1 MSGLGHILE
10 NAGLSTVS
18 ISLVREHTER
28 IVPPRA
34 LWVPFEFGRPLGVPG
49 DADFQRRVLVA
60 ALNLLELES
69 GPVLADYPEDVPD
82 VARSEEREEGEGW
95 VCPVNLQPPVADAG
109 DAALISAMLA
119 EIAELRPWY
128 DIGLERRG
136 QTTFG
141 ASGLDIAACG
151 RFLGDFLY
159 GDGDPATDRWPD
171 LRAGDV
177 LKIVLMDVKTYYLEA
192 ALARPGR
199 ASSRDLEDW
208 FWGDTTGGRMFL
220 ALQRRCAA
228 SDDPFIATLGRQFII
243 PRAQAHRIL

>member
-49 DADFQRRVLVA
+49 DAGFQRRVLIA
-60 ALNLLELES
+60 ALNLLEIES
-69 GPVLADYPEDVPD
+69 GPVLADYPEDVQGSAPSD
-82 VARSEEREEGEGW
+82 DGEGW
-95 VCPVNLQPPVADAG
+95 VCPVNLQPPIADAG
-109 DAALISAMLA
+109 GDALVSAFLA
-119 EIAELRPWY
+119 EVAEMRPWY

-141 ASGLDIAACG
+141 ASGLDIVECA
-151 RFLGDFLY
+151 RFLGDFLH
-159 GDGDPATDRWPD
+159 DQEPATDRWPE

-177 LKIVLMDVKTYYLEA
+177 LKIVLMDVKTFYLEA
-192 ALARPGR
+192 AMARPGP
-199 ASSRDLEDW
+199 ASSRNLDDW
-208 FWGDTTGGRMFL
+208 FWSDTNGGWMFL
-220 ALQRRCAA
+220 VLQRTCAA
-228 SDDPFIATLGRQFII
+228 SDDSFIATLGRQFIV
-243 PRAQAHRIL
+243 PRAQAHRIA

>member
-1 MSGLGHILE
+1 MSALGHILE

-60 ALNLLELES
+60 ALNLLETGS

-82 VARSEEREEGEGW
+82 PAAPSENGEGW
-95 VCPVNLQPPVADAG
+95 VCPVHLEPPVADAG
-109 DAALISAMLA
+109 DEALIKALLA
-119 EIAELRPWY
+119 EMAELWPWY

-136 QTTFG
+136 WTTFG
-141 ASGLDIAACG
+141 ASGLEIVECG
-151 RFLGDFLY
+151 RFLGGFLY
-159 GDGDPATDRWPD
+159 GGGPATDRWPD

-177 LKIVLMDVKTYYLEA
+177 LKIVLMDVKAYYLEA
-192 ALARPGR
+192 ALARPGG
-199 ASSRDLEDW
+199 ASSRALDDW
-208 FWGDTTGGRMFL
+208 FWGATTAGQVFL
-220 ALQRRCAA
+220 TLQRRCAA
-228 SDDPFIATLGRQFII
+228 SDDPFIATLGRQFIV
-243 PRAQAHRIL
+243 PRAQAHRIR

>member
-49 DADFQRRVLVA
+49 DADFQRRVLVT
-60 ALNLLELES
+60 ALKLLETTS

-82 VARSEEREEGEGW
+82 PAPSENREGW
-95 VCPVNLQPPVADAG
+95 VCPVNLQPPAAKADD
-109 DAALISAMLA
+109 DALVSAFLA
-119 EIAELRPWY
+119 EVAELQPWY

-136 QTTFG
+136 GTTFG
-141 ASGLDIAACG
+141 ASGLDIAECG
-151 RFLGDFLY
+151 RFLGDFLND
-159 GDGDPATDRWPD
+159 DGAPATDRWPD

-177 LKIVLMDVKTYYLEA
+177 LKIVLMDIKAFYLEA
-192 ALARPGR
+192 ALARPGA

-208 FWGDTTGGRMFL
+208 FWGETTAGNVFL
-220 ALQRRCAA
+220 ALQRKCAA
-228 SDDPFIATLGRQFII
+228 SDDPFVATLGKQFIV
-243 PRAQAHRIL
+243 PRAQTHRIR

>member
-10 NAGLSTVS
+10 NEGLSTVS

-28 IVPPRA
+28 IAPPRA

-49 DADFQRRVLVA
+49 DAGFQHRVLVA

-69 GPVLADYPEDVPD
+69 GPVIADYPENVPD
-82 VARSEEREEGEGW
+82 SAPSEDGEGW
-95 VCPVNLQPPVADAG
+95 VCPVHLQPPVADAG
-109 DAALISAMLA
+109 DEALISALLT
-119 EIAELRPWY
+119 ESAELRPWY

-136 QTTFG
+136 RTTFG
-141 ASGLDIAACG
+141 ASGLDIAECG

-159 GDGDPATDRWPD
+159 GDGGPATDRWPD
-171 LRAGDV
+171 SRVGDI

-199 ASSRDLEDW
+199 ASSRELEDW
-208 FWGDTTGGRMFL
+208 FWGDTAAGRVFL
-220 ALQRRCAA
+220 ALQRHCAA
-228 SDDPFIATLGRQFII
+228 SDDAFIATLGRQFIV
-243 PRAQAHRIL
+243 PRAQAHRIP

>member
-10 NAGLSTVS
+10 KAGLSTVS

-60 ALNLLELES
+60 ALNLLETDS

-82 VARSEEREEGEGW
+82 PEPAGNGEGW
-95 VCPVNLQPPVADAG
+95 VCPVNLQPPAG
-109 DAALISAMLA
+109 DADDDALVSAFLA
-119 EIAELRPWY
+119 EVAELRPWY

-141 ASGLDIAACG
+141 ASGLDIAECG
-151 RFLGDFLY
+151 RFIGDFLA
-159 GDGDPATDRWPD
+159 DAGDPATDRWPE
-171 LRAGDV
+171 LRTGDV
-177 LKIVLMDVKTYYLEA
+177 LKIVLMDIKTYYLEA

-199 ASSRDLEDW
+199 ASSRELEDW
-208 FWGDTTGGRMFL
+208 FWGETTAGNVFL
-220 ALQRRCAA
+220 ALQRKCAA
-228 SDDPFIATLGRQFII
+228 SDDPFVATLGKQFIV
-243 PRAQAHRIL
+243 PRAQTHRIR

>member
-49 DADFQRRVLVA
+49 DAHFQRRVLVA
-60 ALNLLELES
+60 ALSLLESGS

-82 VARSEEREEGEGW
+82 PAPSEDGEGW
-95 VCPVNLQPPVADAG
+95 VCPVNLQPPAADT
-109 DAALISAMLA
+109 DDDTVISAFLA
-119 EIAELRPWY
+119 EVAELQPWY
-128 DIGLERRG
+128 DIGLERHG

-151 RFLGDFLY
+151 RFLGDFLA
-159 GDGDPATDRWPD
+159 GDSGPATERWPD

-208 FWGDTTGGRMFL
+208 FWGDTNAGQMFL
-220 ALQRRCAA
+220 ALQRKCAA
-228 SDDPFIATLGRQFII
+228 NDDPFIATLGRQFIV
-243 PRAQAHRIL
+243 PRAQAHRIR

>member
-49 DADFQRRVLVA
+49 DAHFQRRVLVA
-60 ALNLLELES
+60 ALSLLESGS

-82 VARSEEREEGEGW
+82 PEPSGDGAGW
-95 VCPVNLQPPVADAG
+95 VCPVNLRPPAADAG
-109 DAALISAMLA
+109 DDAVVSAFLA
-119 EIAELRPWY
+119 EVAELQPWY

-151 RFLGDFLY
+151 RFLGDFLAD
-159 GDGDPATDRWPD
+159 DGGPATERWPG

-208 FWGDTTGGRMFL
+208 FWGDTNAGRMFL
-220 ALQRRCAA
+220 TLQRKCAA
-228 SDDPFIATLGRQFII
+228 SDDPFIATLGRQFIV
-243 PRAQAHRIL
+243 PRAQAHRIR

>member
-60 ALNLLELES
+60 ALKLLETTS

-82 VARSEEREEGEGW
+82 PAPSENGEGW
-95 VCPVNLQPPVADAG
+95 VCPVNLQPPAAEAD
-109 DAALISAMLA
+109 DALVSAFLA
-119 EIAELRPWY
+119 EVAELQPWY

-136 QTTFG
+136 GTTFG
-141 ASGLDIAACG
+141 ASGLDIAECG
-151 RFLGDFLY
+151 RFLGDFLND
-159 GDGDPATDRWPD
+159 DGAPATDRWPD

-177 LKIVLMDVKTYYLEA
+177 LKIVLMDIKAFYLEA
-192 ALARPGR
+192 ALARPGA

-208 FWGDTTGGRMFL
+208 FWGETNAGRVFL
-220 ALQRRCAA
+220 ALQRKCAA
-228 SDDPFIATLGRQFII
+228 SDDPFIATLGRQFIV
-243 PRAQAHRIL
+243 PRAQAHRIR

>member
-49 DADFQRRVLVA
+49 DAHFQRRVLVA
-60 ALNLLELES
+60 ALSLLESGS

-82 VARSEEREEGEGW
+82 PAPSEDGEGW
-95 VCPVNLQPPVADAG
+95 VCPVNLQPPAADT
-109 DAALISAMLA
+109 DDDTVISAFLA
-119 EIAELRPWY
+119 EVAELQPWY
-128 DIGLERRG
+128 DIGLERHG

-151 RFLGDFLY
+151 RFLGDFLA
-159 GDGDPATDRWPD
+159 GDSGPATERWPD

-177 LKIVLMDVKTYYLEA
+177 LKIVLMDVKTYFLEA

-208 FWGDTTGGRMFL
+208 FWGDTNAGQMFL
-220 ALQRRCAA
+220 ALQRKCAA
-228 SDDPFIATLGRQFII
+228 NDDPFIATLGRQFIV
-243 PRAQAHRIL
+243 PRAQAHRIR

>member
-34 LWVPFEFGRPLGVPG
+34 LWVPFEFGRPLGVLG
-49 DADFQRRVLVA
+49 DAHFQRRVLVA
-60 ALNLLELES
+60 ALSLLESGS
-69 GPVLADYPEDVPD
+69 GPVLVDYPEDVPD
-82 VARSEEREEGEGW
+82 PAPSEDGDGW
-95 VCPVNLQPPVADAG
+95 VCPVNLQPPAADAAD
-109 DAALISAMLA
+109 DALVSAFLA
-119 EIAELRPWY
+119 EVAELQPWY

-141 ASGLDIAACG
+141 ASSLDIAACG
-151 RFLGDFLY
+151 RFLGDFLA
-159 GDGDPATDRWPD
+159 GDGGPVTERWPD

-208 FWGDTTGGRMFL
+208 FWGDTNAGQMFL
-220 ALQRRCAA
+220 ALQRKCAA
-228 SDDPFIATLGRQFII
+228 NDDPFIATLGRQFIV
-243 PRAQAHRIL
+243 PRAQAHRIR

>member
-60 ALNLLELES
+60 ALKLLETTS
-69 GPVLADYPEDVPD
+69 GPVLADYPEDVSDP
-82 VARSEEREEGEGW
+82 APSENGEGW
-95 VCPVNLQPPVADAG
+95 VCPVNLQPPAAEAD
-109 DAALISAMLA
+109 DALVSAFLA
-119 EIAELRPWY
+119 EVAELQPWY

-136 QTTFG
+136 GTTFG
-141 ASGLDIAACG
+141 ASGLDIAECG
-151 RFLGDFLY
+151 RFLGDFLND
-159 GDGDPATDRWPD
+159 DGAPATDRWPD

-177 LKIVLMDVKTYYLEA
+177 LKIVLMDIKAFYLEA
-192 ALARPGR
+192 ALARPGA

-208 FWGDTTGGRMFL
+208 FWGETTAGNVFL
-220 ALQRRCAA
+220 ALQRKCAA
-228 SDDPFIATLGRQFII
+228 SDDPFVATLGKQFIV
-243 PRAQAHRIL
+243 PRAQTHRIR

>member
-10 NAGLSTVS
+10 NTGLSTVS

-49 DADFQRRVLVA
+49 DAHFQRRVLVA
-60 ALNLLELES
+60 ALSLLESGS

-82 VARSEEREEGEGW
+82 PEPSEDGEGW
-95 VCPVNLQPPVADAG
+95 VCPVNLRPPAADADD
-109 DAALISAMLA
+109 DALVSAFLA
-119 EIAELRPWY
+119 EVAELRPWY

-151 RFLGDFLY
+151 RFLGDFLADDS
-159 GDGDPATDRWPD
+159 GPATERWPE

-208 FWGDTTGGRMFL
+208 FWGDTNAGQMFL
-220 ALQRRCAA
+220 ALQRKCAA
-228 SDDPFIATLGRQFII
+228 SADPFIATLGRQFIV
-243 PRAQAHRIL
+243 PRAQAHRIR

>member
-10 NAGLSTVS
+10 DAGLSTVS

-60 ALNLLELES
+60 ALNLLETTS

-82 VARSEEREEGEGW
+82 PAPSENGEGW
-95 VCPVNLQPPVADAG
+95 VCPVNLQPPAADADD
-109 DAALISAMLA
+109 DALVSAFLA
-119 EIAELRPWY
+119 EVAELQPWY

-136 QTTFG
+136 GTTFG
-141 ASGLDIAACG
+141 ASGLHIAECG
-151 RFLGDFLY
+151 RFLGDFLNE
-159 GDGDPATDRWPD
+159 DGGPAPDRWPN

-177 LKIVLMDVKTYYLEA
+177 LKIVLMDVKAYYLEA
-192 ALARPGR
+192 ALARPGA

-208 FWGDTTGGRMFL
+208 FWDKTSAGQVFL
-220 ALQRRCAA
+220 ALQRKCAA
-228 SDDPFIATLGRQFII
+228 SDDPFIATLGRQFIV
-243 PRAQAHRIL
+243 PRAQAHRIR

>member
-49 DADFQRRVLVA
+49 DADFQRRVLIA
-60 ALNLLELES
+60 ALNLLEIES
-69 GPVLADYPEDVPD
+69 GPALVDYPEDVPD
-82 VARSEEREEGEGW
+82 PKPSEDGEGW
-95 VCPVNLQPPVADAG
+95 VCPVHLQPPVTDAG
-109 DAALISAMLA
+109 DDARISAFLA

-128 DIGLERRG
+128 DIGVERRG

-141 ASGLDIAACG
+141 TSGLEITACG
-151 RFLGDFLY
+151 RFLGDFL
-159 GDGDPATDRWPD
+159 GDGGEPATDRWPD

-177 LKIVLMDVKTYYLEA
+177 LKLVLMDVKTYYLEA

-208 FWGDTTGGRMFL
+208 FWGETNAGQVFL

-243 PRAQAHRIL
+243 PRAQAHRIR

>member
-1 MSGLGHILE
+1 MSALGHILE

-49 DADFQRRVLVA
+49 DAGFQRRVLIA
-60 ALNLLELES
+60 ALNLLEIES

-82 VARSEEREEGEGW
+82 PAPSEDGEGW
-95 VCPVNLQPPVADAG
+95 VCPVNLPPSVSDAG
-109 DAALISAMLA
+109 DEALVSAFLA

-136 QTTFG
+136 RTTFG
-141 ASGLDIAACG
+141 ASGADITACG

-159 GDGDPATDRWPD
+159 GEGDPATDRWPD
-171 LRAGDV
+171 PRIGDV

-208 FWGDTTGGRMFL
+208 FWGETNAGQVFL
-220 ALQRRCAA
+220 ALQRQCAV
-228 SDDPFIATLGRQFII
+228 SDDPFIATLGRQFIV
-243 PRAQAHRIL
+243 PRAQTHRIR

>member
-10 NAGLSTVS
+10 DAGLSTVS

-49 DADFQRRVLVA
+49 DADFQRRVLIA
-60 ALNLLELES
+60 ALNLLEVES
-69 GPVLADYPEDVPD
+69 GPVLADYPEEVPD
-82 VARSEEREEGEGW
+82 PASSEHREGW
-95 VCPVNLQPPVADAG
+95 VCPVNLRPPVDDAG
-109 DAALISAMLA
+109 DEALVSALLT

-136 QTTFG
+136 RTTFG
-141 ASGLDIAACG
+141 ASGLDVARCG

-159 GDGDPATDRWPD
+159 GAGDPATDRWPD

-199 ASSRDLEDW
+199 VSSRELEDW
-208 FWGDTTGGRMFL
+208 FWGETNAGQVFL
-220 ALQRRCAA
+220 ALQRKCAA
-228 SDDPFIATLGRQFII
+228 SDDPFIATLGRQFIV
-243 PRAQAHRIL
+243 PRAQAHRIR

>member
-60 ALNLLELES
+60 ALNLLEIES
-69 GPVLADYPEDVPD
+69 GPVLADYPEDVPNP
-82 VARSEEREEGEGW
+82 APSEDGEGW
-95 VCPVNLQPPVADAG
+95 VCPVNLQPPVSDAG
-109 DAALISAMLA
+109 DEALVSAFLA

-136 QTTFG
+136 RTTFG
-141 ASGLDIAACG
+141 ASGLDIVACG
-151 RFLGDFLY
+151 RFLGDVLY
-159 GDGDPATDRWPD
+159 GEGDPATDRWPD
-171 LRAGDV
+171 ARIGDV

-199 ASSRDLEDW
+199 VSSRDPEDW
-208 FWGDTTGGRMFL
+208 FWGETNAGQVFL
-220 ALQRRCAA
+220 ALQRQCAA
-228 SDDPFIATLGRQFII
+228 SDDPFIATLGRQFIV
-243 PRAQAHRIL
+243 PRAQAHRIR

>member
-28 IVPPRA
+28 IVPPRS

-49 DADFQRRVLVA
+49 DAEFQRRVLVA
-60 ALNLLELES
+60 ALNLLEIES

-82 VARSEEREEGEGW
+82 PAPSEDGEGW
-95 VCPVNLQPPVADAG
+95 VCPVHLVPPAADAG
-109 DAALISAMLA
+109 DEALVSAFLA

-136 QTTFG
+136 GTTFG
-141 ASGLDIAACG
+141 ASGLDIAGCG

-159 GDGDPATDRWPD
+159 GDDPATDRWPD

-192 ALARPGR
+192 ALARPGG
-199 ASSRDLEDW
+199 ASSRNLEDW
-208 FWGDTTGGRMFL
+208 FWGGTSAGQVFL

-228 SDDPFIATLGRQFII
+228 SDDPFVATLGKQFIV
-243 PRAQAHRIL
+243 PRAQAHRIP